1 MLFGEPQEPDP
12 DHAGGGMVLLTPF
25 ARVIP
30 LPETTMRCR
39 YSVVAA
45 CLIASFAATAEQESI
60 ERLEV
65 QGDFR
70 RLSVQ
75 NIAGSIAVVSEQDMQ
90 RSSAQHLDDVLSQL
104 ANVNFAAGA
113 SRGRFV
119 QMRGIG
125 ERSEFIDVINPSVGV
140 LIDGIDYSGLGI
152 SSIAHA
158 EQLEVF
164 RGPEATR
171 FGTNA
176 MAGMLNLSSKQPDF
190 RRDGAFSAT
199 LANYNSWQ
207 LSGLLS
213 DAINEQLAFS
223 LTADKQVS
231 DGFIE
236 NTYLNRKDT
245 NDIDEL
251 TVRGRLLYRHSD
263 QLQWQL
269 IAHAIEQNN
278 GYDAFSLDRNRTTL
292 SDEPGKDK
300 LSSKAL
306 ALRSDYSGMVGA
318 DLMWQLS
325 WLSADSDYS
334 FDEDWSYVGIRPG
347 WEYSYFDRYLRAR
360 EQWTLDYRLVSDEDG
375 RIANH
380 TDWVLGF
387 YVSGRE
393 LDLQRL
399 RRAGSN
405 FRQFDSSLQRDNLA
419 VYAETSTTLS
429 EQTTLVAGGRL
440 ERYKDDYRD
449 SGNLGIHQ
457 QHTMWGGKL
466 SLNFQASEQAMIYS
480 LLSRGYKVGGI
491 NGEALSR
498 AGDDGFAA
506 LLQQATFK
514 PETLVNAEFG
524 VKGAAP
530 DGSLVTRVA
539 VFHMW
544 RDDMQV
550 KGWLNPDLGPEFAG
564 FIDNAGRGRNYGIE
578 MENRVV
584 LHPSFTLHVNA
595 GVLKS
600 KLGPYVTQSGLDMTG
615 RDQAHAPRFSYQL
628 AADWF
633 LTEQLTLQASVQGK
647 SGFYYS
653 DGHNARSASSELVNL
668 RLSYQLEQWQFALWS
683 RNALDKD
690 RAVRG
695 FYFGNDPRDEY
706 APHTYEQWGEPR
718 RFGVTASYQF

>member
-1 MLFGEPQEPDP
+1 
-12 DHAGGGMVLLTPF
+12 
-25 ARVIP
+25 
-30 LPETTMRCR
+30 
-39 YSVVAA
+39 
-45 CLIASFAATAEQESI
+45 
-60 ERLEV
+60 
-65 QGDFR
+65 
-70 RLSVQ
+70 
-75 NIAGSIAVVSEQDMQ
+75 
-90 RSSAQHLDDVLSQL
+90 
-104 ANVNFAAGA
+104 
-113 SRGRFV
+113 
-119 QMRGIG
+119 
-125 ERSEFIDVINPSVGV
+125 
-140 LIDGIDYSGLGI
+140 
-152 SSIAHA
+152 
-158 EQLEVF
+158 
-164 RGPEATR
+164 
-171 FGTNA
+171 
-176 MAGMLNLSSKQPDF
+176 
-190 RRDGAFSAT
+190 
-199 LANYNSWQ
+199 
-207 LSGLLS
+207 
-213 DAINEQLAFS
+213 
-223 LTADKQVS
+223 
-231 DGFIE
+231 
-236 NTYLNRKDT
+236 
-245 NDIDEL
+245 
-251 TVRGRLLYRHSD
+251 
-263 QLQWQL
+263 
-269 IAHAIEQNN
+269 
-278 GYDAFSLDRNRTTL
+278 DAFSLDRNRTTL

-306 ALRSDYSGMVGA
+306 ALRSDYSGVVGA

-334 FDEDWSYVGIRPG
+334 FDEDWAFVGIRPG
-347 WEYSYFDRYLRAR
+347 WEYSAFDRYQRSR
-360 EQWTLDYRLVSDEDG
+360 EQWTLDYRLVSDEQG
-375 RIANH
+375 RITDN

-393 LDLQRL
+393 LDLQRTRRSGTRL
-399 RRAGSN
+399 RT
-405 FRQFDSSLQRDNLA
+405 FDNKLQRDNAA
-419 VYAETSTTLS
+419 VYGETSTALS
-429 EQTTLVAGGRL
+429 EQTTLVVGGRV

-449 SGNLGIHQ
+449 SGNLTIQ
-457 QHTMWGGKL
+457 QRHTMWGGKL
-466 SLNFQASEQAMIYS
+466 SLNFQASEQAMIYT
-480 LLSRGYKVGGI
+480 LLSRGYKVGGV

-498 AGDDGFAA
+498 AGDDGLEA

-524 VKGAAP
+524 VKGAAI

-615 RDQAHAPRFSYQL
+615 RDQAHAPRLTYQL
-628 AADWF
+628 AGDWF
-633 LTEQLTLQASVQGK
+633 LSEQLTLQASVQGK

-668 RLSYQLEQWQFALWS
+668 RLSYQLEQWQFALWL

-690 RAVRG
+690 KAVRG

-706 APHTYEQWGEPR
+706 APHTYEQWAEPR

>member
-1 MLFGEPQEPDP
+1 
-12 DHAGGGMVLLTPF
+12 
-25 ARVIP
+25 
-30 LPETTMRCR
+30 MRCR

-45 CLIASFAATAEQESI
+45 CILASFTTVAEESI

-75 NIAGSIAVVSEQDMQ
+75 NIAGSIAVVSEQDME
-90 RSSAQHLDDVLSQL
+90 RNSAQHLDDVLRQL

-113 SRGRFV
+113 SRARFV
-119 QMRGIG
+119 QVRGIG

-176 MAGMLNLSSKQPDF
+176 MAGMLNLSSKQPGF
-190 RRDGAFSAT
+190 QREGALSAS

-207 LSGLLS
+207 LSGMLS
-213 DAINEQLAFS
+213 DALSEQLAYS
-223 LTADKQVS
+223 LTLDKQAS

-236 NTYLNRKDT
+236 NTHLGRKDT

-251 TVRGRLLYRHSD
+251 TARTRLLFRQSD
-263 QLQWQL
+263 ASQWQL
-269 IAHAIEQNN
+269 IGHFIEQNN
-278 GYDAFSLDRNRTTL
+278 GYDAFSLDKNRTTL
-292 SDEPGKDK
+292 SDEPGQDR
-300 LSSKAL
+300 LRSKAL
-306 ALRSDYSGMVGA
+306 ALRNDYSGFVGA

-334 FDEDWSYVGIRPG
+334 FDEDWAFVGIRPG
-347 WEYSYFDRYLRAR
+347 WEYSAFDRYQRTR
-360 EQWTLDYRLVSDEDG
+360 EQWTLDYRLVSDEQG
-375 RIANH
+375 RLVDA

-387 YVSGRE
+387 YVSGRD
-393 LDLQRL
+393 LTLQRDRRSGSRL
-399 RRAGSN
+399 RA
-405 FRQFDSSLQRDNLA
+405 FDNRLQRDNLA
-419 VYAETSTTLS
+419 AYGETSTPIS
-429 EQTTLVAGGRL
+429 AQTTLVVGGRI
-440 ERYKDDYRD
+440 ERYQDEYRD
-449 SGNLGIHQ
+449 SGGISIDQ
-457 QHTMWGGKL
+457 SHTMWGGKI
-466 SLNFQASEQAMIYS
+466 SLNFQASDQAMIYT
-480 LLSRGYKVGGI
+480 LLSRGYKVGGV

-498 AGDDGFAA
+498 AGDDGLEA

-524 VKGAAP
+524 VKGVAA

-564 FIDNAGRGRNYGIE
+564 FIDNAGRGRNYGLE
-578 MENRVV
+578 MENRIV
-584 LHPSFTLHVNA
+584 LHPSFTLHLNA
-595 GVLKS
+595 GLLKS
-600 KLGPYVTQSGLDMTG
+600 KLGPYITQSELDMTG
-615 RDQAHAPRFSYQL
+615 RDQAHAPRFTYQL
-628 AADWF
+628 AGDWF
-633 LTEQLTLQASVQGK
+633 LTDQLTLQASVQGK
-647 SGFYYS
+647 SSFYYS
-653 DGHNARSASSELVNL
+653 DGHNAKSESSELVNL
-668 RLSYQLEQWQFALWS
+668 RLSYQLEHWQFALWL
-683 RNALDKD
+683 RNAFDQD
-690 RAVRG
+690 YGVRG
-695 FYFGNDPRDEY
+695 FFFGNDPRDEY
-706 APHTYEQWGEPR
+706 APHTYQQWGEPR
-718 RFGVTASYQF
+718 RIGLSASYQF

>member
-1 MLFGEPQEPDP
+1 
-12 DHAGGGMVLLTPF
+12 MVLLTPF
-25 ARVIP
+25 ARMIP

-45 CLIASFAATAEQESI
+45 CILASFGGVAEESI

-75 NIAGSIAVVSEQDMQ
+75 NIAGSIAVLSTDDMQ
-90 RSSAQHLDDVLSQL
+90 RSSAQHLDDVLNQL

-176 MAGMLNLSSKQPDF
+176 MAGMLNLTSKQPDF
-190 RRDGAFSAT
+190 RRDGAVSAT

-207 LSGLLS
+207 LSGMVS
-213 DAINEQLAFS
+213 DAISEQLAFS
-223 LTADKQVS
+223 LTLDKQVS

-251 TVRGRLLYRHSD
+251 TARGRLLYRHSD

-269 IAHAIEQNN
+269 IAHVIEQNN

-306 ALRSDYSGMVGA
+306 ALRSDYNGLGGV

-334 FDEDWSYVGIRPG
+334 FDEDWSFVGIRPG
-347 WEYSYFDRYLRAR
+347 WEYSYFDRYLRSR
-360 EQWTLDYRLVSDEDG
+360 EQWTLDYRLVSDDEG
-375 RIANH
+375 RIGEH

-387 YVSGRE
+387 YASGRE

-399 RRAGSN
+399 RRAGSE
-405 FRQFDSSLQRDNLA
+405 FRQFDSSLYRDNLA
-419 VYAETSTTLS
+419 LYGETSTALS
-429 EQTTLVAGGRL
+429 EQVTLIVGGRV
-440 ERYKDDYRD
+440 ERYKDEYTD
-449 SGNLGIHQ
+449 SGELGIKQ

-466 SLNFQASEQAMIYS
+466 SLNFQASEQAMIYT
-480 LLSRGYKVGGI
+480 LLSRGYKVGGV

-498 AGDDGFAA
+498 AGDDGFAS
-506 LLQQATFK
+506 LLQQATFE

-524 VKGAAP
+524 VKGAAI

-539 VFHMW
+539 AFHMW
-544 RDDMQV
+544 RDAMQV

-578 MENRVV
+578 MENRIV

-595 GVLKS
+595 GLLKS

-615 RDQAHAPRFSYQL
+615 RDQAHAPRFTYQL
-628 AADWF
+628 AGDWF

-653 DGHNARSASSELVNL
+653 DGHNARSTSSELVNL
-668 RLSYQLEQWQFALWS
+668 RLTYQLEQWQFALWS

-690 RAVRG
+690 QAVRG

>member
-1 MLFGEPQEPDP
+1 MLNGEPQEPDP

-25 ARVIP
+25 ARMIP

-45 CLIASFAATAEQESI
+45 CILASFGGVAEESI

-75 NIAGSIAVVSEQDMQ
+75 NIAGSIAVLSTDDMQ
-90 RSSAQHLDDVLSQL
+90 RSSAQHLDDVLNQL

-176 MAGMLNLSSKQPDF
+176 MAGMLNLTSKQPDF
-190 RRDGAFSAT
+190 RRDGAVSAT

-207 LSGLLS
+207 LSGMVS
-213 DAINEQLAFS
+213 DAISEQLAFS
-223 LTADKQVS
+223 LTLDKQVS

-251 TVRGRLLYRHSD
+251 TARGRLLYRHSD

-269 IAHAIEQNN
+269 IAHVIEQNN

-306 ALRSDYSGMVGA
+306 ALRSDYNGLGGV

-334 FDEDWSYVGIRPG
+334 FDEDWSFVGIRPG
-347 WEYSYFDRYLRAR
+347 WEYSYFDRYLRSR
-360 EQWTLDYRLVSDEDG
+360 EQWTLDYRLVSDDEG
-375 RIANH
+375 RIGEH

-387 YVSGRE
+387 YASGRE

-399 RRAGSN
+399 RRAGSE
-405 FRQFDSSLQRDNLA
+405 FRQFDSSLYRDNLA
-419 VYAETSTTLS
+419 LYGETSTALS
-429 EQTTLVAGGRL
+429 EQVTLIVGGRV
-440 ERYKDDYRD
+440 ERYKDEYTD
-449 SGNLGIHQ
+449 SGELGIKQ

-466 SLNFQASEQAMIYS
+466 SLNFQASEQAMIYT
-480 LLSRGYKVGGI
+480 LLSRGYKVGGV

-498 AGDDGFAA
+498 AGDDGFAS
-506 LLQQATFK
+506 LLQQATFE

-524 VKGAAP
+524 VKGAAI

-539 VFHMW
+539 AFHMW
-544 RDDMQV
+544 RDAMQV

-578 MENRVV
+578 MENRIV

-595 GVLKS
+595 GLLKS

-615 RDQAHAPRFSYQL
+615 RDQAHAPRFTYQL
-628 AADWF
+628 AGDWF

-653 DGHNARSASSELVNL
+653 DGHNARSTSSELVNL
-668 RLSYQLEQWQFALWS
+668 RLTYQLEQWQFALWS

-690 RAVRG
+690 QAVRG